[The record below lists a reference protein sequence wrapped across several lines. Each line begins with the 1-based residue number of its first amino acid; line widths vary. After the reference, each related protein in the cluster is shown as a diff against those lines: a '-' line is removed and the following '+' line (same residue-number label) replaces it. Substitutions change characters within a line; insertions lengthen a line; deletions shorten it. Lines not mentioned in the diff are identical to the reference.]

1 MREAIVYLTIACLS
15 MSNSCFGMRD
25 NTRTSSGLLQNEKA
39 LSAVQEYNSFEKGV
53 VRSKKDLRVAK
64 RQSAKQNFVKYI
76 FCTTALAS
84 ISAFASTSAF
94 AYFFIPGASNFVNS
108 KVKYFVNFV
117 NNKFKSEGVN
127 IIDQVKI
134 SASEKMVE
142 TLENNKVIENTVPEY
157 AIANPMLVFGTLTA
171 IPYVLML
178 FCTIFGR

>member
-15 MSNSCFGMRD
+15 MSNSCFGMQD

-39 LSAVQEYNSFEKGV
+39 LSAGQEYTSFEKGV

-84 ISAFASTSAF
+84 ISAFA
-94 AYFFIPGASNFVNS
+94 YFFILGASNFVNS

-157 AIANPMLVFGTLTA
+157 AMANPMLVFGTLTA

-178 FCTIFGR
+178 FNAVFGH

>member
-1 MREAIVYLTIACLS
+1 MNLLIVKVIIVNLPFYVEYFSIYIYNLLIIEEVRMREAIVYLTIACLS
-15 MSNSCFGMRD
+15 MSNSCFGMQD

-84 ISAFASTSAF
+84 ISAFA
-94 AYFFIPGASNFVNS
+94 YFFIPGASNFVNS

-134 SASEKMVE
+134 SAFH
-142 TLENNKVIENTVPEY
+142 Y
-157 AIANPMLVFGTLTA
+157 ALDGINIQRP
-171 IPYVLML
+171 
-178 FCTIFGR
+178 